1 MRNFFIVLAC
11 AIVAAMSLQARGATI
26 MLEAN
31 LDGLQE
37 TSPNGSPGF
46 GSVDV
51 NLDTITGAVS
61 VTSGSYQGLLGS
73 SFSVSLCGPAAPGVT
88 GPKFFPLTLDSPGAM
103 TGTISGGGTLPAGN
117 INDAINGNT
126 YINIFTNVFL
136 SGEIRG
142 QLIAVPEPATLMTF
156 AAAGGLLLR
165 RRRA

>member
-1 MRNFFIVLAC
+1 MRNFFILLAC

-37 TSPNGSPGF
+37 ASPNASPGF

-51 NLDTITGAVS
+51 SLDDITGAVS
-61 VTSGSYQGLLGS
+61 VTSGSYSGLLGN
-73 SFSVSLCGPAAPGVT
+73 SFSVSICGPAAPGVA
-88 GPKFFPLTLDSPGAM
+88 GPKFLALTLDQPGA
-103 TGTISGGGTLPAGN
+103 TSGTISGGGTSLSH
-117 INDAINGNT
+117 INDIVSGNT
-126 YINIFTNVFL
+126 YVNIFTYVYT

-142 QLIAVPEPATLMTF
+142 QLIATPEPATLMTF